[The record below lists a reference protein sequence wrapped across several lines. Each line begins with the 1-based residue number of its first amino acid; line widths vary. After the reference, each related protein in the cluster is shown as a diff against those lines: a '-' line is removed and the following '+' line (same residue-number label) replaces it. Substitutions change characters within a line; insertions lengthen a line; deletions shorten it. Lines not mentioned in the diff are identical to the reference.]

1 MPSFGYEEEC
11 GASVGVGGW
20 KSCTNRN
27 CSCNQCDNCNSSTGT
42 YSYYQDDY
50 PTNKIS
56 TFKIKTLNLEQ
67 IYSTE
72 KALLF
77 KVKEE
82 SLPKNVSEITLWIPK
97 YCMYNTNSEIHRE
110 YTYKLKFKIT
120 SKPKVTHSV
129 VENSES
135 YRGLTAQKI
144 FEKLSLTVKNI
155 ADIGFSKT
163 QIYYTVK
170 EVAITEQSFF
180 NYIKEHHTKLLNT

>member
-1 MPSFGYEEEC
+1 MPSFAYEEEC
-11 GASVGVGGW
+11 IASAGVGGW
-20 KSCTNRN
+20 KC
-27 CSCNQCDNCNSSTGT
+27 
-42 YSYYQDDY
+42 SYYYDQDDY

-97 YCMYNTNSEIHRE
+97 YCMYTNSEINRE

-155 ADIGFSKT
+155 TDIGFSKT

-170 EVAITEQSFF
+170 EVVITEQSFF
-180 NYIKEHHTKLLNT
+180 NYIKKHHTKLLNT